1 MNTCFDGNNRAE
13 NKHQTHIR
21 IENVSFVFIA
31 RNEAYAVDKCLR
43 AILSMPLENCE
54 VIAVDSDSTDGTLDI
69 MKRYAAASN
78 AMSVF
83 SFNGHLNSAIA
94 RNIGLKRARKKY
106 ICFCDGDTE
115 WESNFVRQSLKLLEA
130 GEADAVTGSLKEI
143 VYSHSYKK
151 ILETSDRI
159 SYPTR
164 MAIHGC
170 GGNFMV
176 RKEIADKTGLWD
188 ERMVRNQDIDY
199 TLRVSRYGRFIGIP
213 VLMGTHHTQT
223 YDERLWDFLKNDR
236 LRAHGALI
244 RKNLDRPKVIVE
256 LLKKN
261 KGFLAGYIFF
271 TLCIVVLSVRLI
283 TSSIPTYILLAPLYF
298 LLADLLW
305 CFARGKGAL
314 KKFATHYCYI
324 PSIIRGLL
332 FGAGPYPS
340 GISVKQIV

>member
-1 MNTCFDGNNRAE
+1 MIKD
-13 NKHQTHIR
+13 
-21 IENVSFVFIA
+21 VSFVVVA
-31 RNEAYAVDKCLR
+31 RNEEFAVDKCLR
-43 AILSMPLENCE
+43 AILSLPLENCE
-54 VIAVDSDSTDGTLDI
+54 VIAVDSASTDGTLDI

-78 AMSVF
+78 AISVF
-83 SFNGHLNSAIA
+83 SFNGHLNAAIA
-94 RNIGLKRARKKY
+94 RNIGLKSARKKY

-115 WESNFVRQSLKLLEA
+115 WEGNFVRQALTLMEA

-143 VYSHSYKK
+143 VYSSSYKK

-164 MAIHGC
+164 TAIYHC

-176 RKEIADKTGLWD
+176 RKKIADKTGLWD

-244 RKNLDRPKVIVE
+244 RKNLDRPKALTA
-256 LLKKN
+256 LLIEN
-261 KGFLAGYIFF
+261 RGFLAGYIFF
-271 TLCIVVLSVRLI
+271 SLCLVLLCMRLI
-283 TSSIPTYILLAPLYF
+283 ISSIPTYILLAPLCF

-305 CFARGKGAL
+305 CFSRGKGAL
-314 KKFATHYCYI
+314 KRFATHYCYI
-324 PSIIRGLL
+324 PSIIRGLF